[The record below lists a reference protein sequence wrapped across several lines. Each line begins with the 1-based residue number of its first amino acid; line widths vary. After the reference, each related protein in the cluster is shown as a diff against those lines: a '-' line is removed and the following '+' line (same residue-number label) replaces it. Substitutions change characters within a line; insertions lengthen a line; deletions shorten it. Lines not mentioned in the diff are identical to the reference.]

1 MPDEEPQEEGTEEE
15 GGGKSA
21 LIPMIGIGVGALLA
35 GLGGGYVAFK
45 PTPEM
50 IAAVETV
57 AMLEEAGAEDEEAL
71 AEAGEQSEDFQERLV
86 TLDSFIVNL
95 TGDGYSRYVKL
106 TVALESSRPEVNE
119 ELTSRMAQVRDTIIV
134 LLSSK
139 RLSDITDF
147 EGKALLKE
155 DIRMR
160 LNDVVGSGEIRSVMF
175 TEFVVQ

>member
-1 MPDEEPQEEGTEEE
+1 MRFLSPAA
-15 GGGKSA
+15 GGLSEMVTQLTTA
-21 LIPMIGIGVGALLA
+21 FLHLA
-35 GLGGGYVAFK
+35 ADSKDLR
-45 PTPEM
+45 
-50 IAAVETV
+50 AARAIT
-57 AMLEEAGAEDEEAL
+57 EAL